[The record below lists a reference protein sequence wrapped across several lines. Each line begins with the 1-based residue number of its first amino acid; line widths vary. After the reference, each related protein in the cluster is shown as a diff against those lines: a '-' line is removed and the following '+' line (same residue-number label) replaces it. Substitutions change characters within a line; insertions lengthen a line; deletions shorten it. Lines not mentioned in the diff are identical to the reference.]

1 MQKSQWNTMNL
12 SQDIQDGL
20 QECGYKN
27 PTEVQEKAIP
37 IALENKDLIVRS
49 KTGTGK
55 SAAFLIPSIERTPRD
70 ANAPSCLVLCPSR
83 ELAIQVEQEC
93 ARIATHTGLKSLAVY
108 GGVSIKPQQE
118 ALGSGS

>member
-1 MQKSQWNTMNL
+1 MNL

-20 QECGYKN
+20 KECGYQH

-55 SAAFLIPSIERTPRD
+55 SAAFLIPSIEKAPRD
-70 ANAPSCLVLCPSR
+70 GSVPSCLVLCPSR

-93 ARIATHTGLKSLAVY
+93 ARIAAHTGL
-108 GGVSIKPQQE
+108 GPPQRK
-118 ALGSGS
+118 